1 MSYKVFDRVKYEKLF
16 SNTFCDLND
25 LDVYSFYRYGVE
37 CYLNKILFLKEF
49 RVSKAISS
57 ITSNGSLNGNLVNL
71 KNKLTN
77 LKNAVNIIIKYQ
89 KLEREIQEL
98 KRRLSTASK
107 YAINSI
113 RRQIASKERTLALY
127 ESQIDRFLS
136 R

>member
-1 MSYKVFDRVKYEKLF
+1 MAKYSNVRANELLNAINTSLGDINKHNLSNVKSSLGNKMI
-16 SNTFCDLND
+16 
-25 LDVYSFYRYGVE
+25 LDSGVSP
-37 CYLNKILFLKEF
+37 